1 MRLTLALS
9 LLASALL
16 AVSLGACG
24 DDDAPTATTSTAA
37 QANGCTAAEKPPPK
51 QVSLKQPEKVLSP
64 GEKAT
69 ATVQTSCGDFVIEL
83 DTKGSPKTAN
93 SFAYLA
99 EQGVYDDTWFH
110 RIVPGFV
117 IQGGDPKQ
125 DGTGGPGYSVD
136 EPPPTDAAYLK
147 GVVAMAKGAVEP
159 PGRSGSQFFVVTA
172 ADAGLPP
179 DYAILGQV
187 IDGTNVVDRIAKLG
201 DPASGQS
208 GTPLQP
214 VLIETITID
223 AG

>member
-1 MRLTLALS
+1 MRSTLALS
-9 LLASALL
+9 LLASAML

-24 DDDAPTATTSTAA
+24 DDDGPTATTSTAA
-37 QANGCTAAEKPPPK
+37 QATGCTAAEKPPPK
-51 QVSLKQPEKVLSP
+51 QVGLKAPENVLSP

-83 DTKGSPKTAN
+83 DTKASPKTAN

-117 IQGGDPKQ
+117 IQGGDPRQ

-136 EPPPTDAAYLK
+136 EPPPADAAYLK